1 MSLPPVWRFARER
14 FCDSQPKIPCRIVN
28 DKLLTFCSLNCFFFS
43 LYLSFAGAFFCLR
56 LFKYS
61 FDPPYWPN
69 TGKFDK
75 IAFSLSVDHKLLGI
89 SVGSTAQQGIPVT
102 LTIKV
107 TNISGGVIAS
117 KSTQH
122 TFGQQIPDHPVYF
135 DQPILLTA
143 GQQYIAA
150 SLVEGASMP
159 ELVRIFDG
167 SAIGA
172 CNNPH
177 LTITFSNV
185 STEEMVDSNGST
197 VQEGQIIFMFFKPP

>member
-1 MSLPPVWRFARER
+1 M
-14 FCDSQPKIPCRIVN
+14 
-28 DKLLTFCSLNCFFFS
+28 
-43 LYLSFAGAFFCLR
+43 
-56 LFKYS
+56 
-61 FDPPYWPN
+61 
-69 TGKFDK
+69 
-75 IAFSLSVDHKLLGI
+75 
-89 SVGSTAQQGIPVT
+89 
-102 LTIKV
+102 
-107 TNISGGVIAS
+107 
-117 KSTQH
+117 QH

-167 SAIGA
+167 SAIGT